1 MKQPKLTI
9 PKTRFESV
17 LDAIGI
23 TIFIMTLGYLFFHF
37 GSLPDQVPGHFNA
50 VGEVNRWGSKME
62 LIILPVIGGSM
73 WLLFTVLEKYPHTF
87 NYVNLR
93 ANNLEAQYKNG
104 RLMLNVLK
112 NETVLLFSLLTYLTI
127 QIALGEAEGLGPW
140 FLPLF
145 MGVIMGS
152 LLVFV
157 VRMLRM

>member
-9 PKTRFESV
+9 PKTRFEM
-17 LDAIGI
+17 LFDAIGI
-23 TIFIMTLGYLFFHF
+23 TIYIMTLGYLLFQF

-50 VGEVNRWGSKME
+50 VGEADRWGSKME
-62 LIILPVIGGSM
+62 LVILPIVGGSI
-73 WLLFTVLEKYPHTF
+73 WLLFTILEKYPHTF
-87 NYVNLR
+87 NYLNLR
-93 ANNLEAQYKNG
+93 ADNLEAQYKNG

-112 NETVLLFSLLTYLTI
+112 NETVLLFSFITYSTI

-140 FLPLF
+140 FLPVF